1 MWQGLLISAIS
12 SEMARAQEKGD
23 IEEVKRIYD
32 KAVAQYGDAIVPAL
46 NKELKNYEVGP
57 SAFDAVQ
64 EDKDLLDAQRRVL
77 SEWEGIRAAKGDDA
91 QFRHA
96 MNEASRNTQSRLAAN
111 NAAIMQRL
119 GASGSPNNALAMAL
133 MSDAGAAAGD
143 IQGRADE
150 AAAAEAAQRYLR
162 ALEQS
167 GALSGDI
174 RTQDYRLKADRAR
187 ANDAINQFNAGM
199 RVDAQKYANEMAQ
212 RDFANRM
219 SLADSR
225 AAAQMGQAKGYGSYA
240 GADAA
245 HTRQMGAGAAYAANE
260 WARQN
265 AAPAQKTGTATAA
278 TPDATAGQR
287 DTRLADM
294 EMAASGDSNREAYET
309 TEDRI
314 ARKYGMRRGR
324 YS

>member
-1 MWQGLLISAIS
+1 MWQGLLVSAIS

-23 IEEVKRIYD
+23 FEEVKRIYD
-32 KAVAQYGDAIVPAL
+32 KAVAEYGDAIVPAL
-46 NKELKNYEVGP
+46 NSQLQNYEAGP
-57 SAFDAVQ
+57 SGFDSLQ
-64 EDKDLLDAQRRVL
+64 EDQGLLDAQRRVL
-77 SEWEGIRAAKGDDA
+77 SDWENVRAAKGDDA

-96 MNEASRNTQSRLAAN
+96 MAAASRNTQSRLAAN

-119 GASGSPNNALAMAL
+119 GASGSSNSPLAMAL

-150 AAAAEAAQRYLR
+150 AAAAAASQRYLQ

-174 RTQDYRLKADRAR
+174 RTQDYRRLADKAR

-225 AAAQMGQAKGYGSYA
+225 AAAQMGQAKGYASYA
-240 GADAA
+240 GAEAA
-245 HTRQMGAGAAYAANE
+245 HTRQMGAGAAMAANE
-260 WARQN
+260 WAKQQSSGQSSQAAG
-265 AAPAQKTGTATAA
+265 AAPATESEPPASQ
-278 TPDATAGQR
+278 
-287 DTRLADM
+287 LALQG
-294 EMAASGDSNREAYET
+294 EPNRPVYGES
-309 TEDRI
+309 TEDYI